1 MNKNMAT
8 SKNIQTRRLEGVVV
22 SDKME
27 KTRVVRVD
35 TVKLQTK
42 YKKRYKFSKNY
53 KADDAKNEYKIGDK
67 VVIEQVRPLSR
78 DKYFRIIKKI

>member
-1 MNKNMAT
+1 MNKNMTT
-8 SKNIQTRRLEGVVV
+8 SKKVQTRRLEGVVV
-22 SDKME
+22 SDKMA

-35 TVKLQTK
+35 NIKLEPK
-42 YKKRYKFSKNY
+42 YKKRFKSSKNY
-53 KADDAKNEYKIGDK
+53 KAHDAKDEYKIGDK